1 MAYKRPNPPD
11 LSKPLPKGRSV
22 RLLKIADTWRLIGAA
37 GEDLF
42 FLAELPDA
50 GEMPSGVVQNQ
61 LTEADLFGR
70 RVVDDRTYTVVAH
83 GGRVEMDAGCGYRQ
97 RSA

>member
-1 MAYKRPNPPD
+1 MAHKRANPPD
-11 LSKPLPKGRSV
+11 LSKTLAKGRGV
-22 RLLKIADTWRLIGAA
+22 RLMKVAEIWRLIGAA

-50 GEMPSGVVQNQ
+50 GGMPSGIVQNQ
-61 LTEADLFGR
+61 LTQADLFGR
-70 RVVDDRTYTVVAH
+70 RIVDDRTYTVVAH
-83 GGRVEMDAGCGYRQ
+83 GGSVDVDASRGYKQ